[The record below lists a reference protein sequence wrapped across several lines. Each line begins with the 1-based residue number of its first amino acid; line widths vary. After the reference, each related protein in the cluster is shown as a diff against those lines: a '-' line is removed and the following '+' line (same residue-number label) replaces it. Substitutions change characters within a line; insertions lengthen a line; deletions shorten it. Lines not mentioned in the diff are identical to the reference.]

1 MRTSRLT
8 ILIIAV
14 VAVTAVVT
22 VVSVKTVYAAPPIF
36 CANCG
41 ASELA
46 PGEEPKR
53 PGWDPNGAPED
64 APGQLAE
71 KPKPVEVPPGPCEAC
86 AKDFAPGQEG
96 LDLGII
102 GPPKKIQ

>member
-1 MRTSRLT
+1 MITSRLT
-8 ILIIAV
+8 ILLAVIA
-14 VAVTAVVT
+14 ALTAAAT
-22 VVSVKTVYAAPPIF
+22 IAGMSTVYAQF
-36 CANCG
+36 CIGCG

-53 PGWDPNGAPED
+53 PGWDPNDAPED
-64 APGQLAE
+64 APGQEAQIL
-71 KPKPVEVPPGPCEAC
+71 GPHCVGC